1 MVKESRRQM
10 LENLDSLFSKNGNIL
25 DLQKQKQKVEKQM
38 KKNAS
43 DVQLDEKKSKENDK
57 KFKELI
63 DDLNKKLGQADSNKK
78 KVEMQLEKNK

>member
-1 MVKESRRQM
+1 
-10 LENLDSLFSKNGNIL
+10 
-25 DLQKQKQKVEKQM
+25 M